1 MMADASTET
10 GNMISADERMKANEF
25 IVQFLQNIM
34 NDGKEELGKLR
45 RKLSVTY
52 WVIIFL
58 SIIMFVVGIVLVS
71 VPAIAAFRG
80 DIDQLQSLI
89 TAGFGIADLAAL
101 FLFRPMERIHKIM
114 GDMSQIIL
122 ALNSYQTQVGLR
134 LMELDVTNRP
144 SMGQTAVNVSEAAKE
159 SIKLVQDYF
168 ESREAEN
175 N

>member
-1 MMADASTET
+1 MADETSTKEKLLT
-10 GNMISADERMKANEF
+10 EEERKKANDF
-25 IVQFLQNIM
+25 IVEFLKSM
-34 NDGKEELGKLR
+34 MTDGNEELGKLR
-45 RKLSVTY
+45 RKLSFTY
-52 WVIIFL
+52 WVIIYL
-58 SIIMFVVGIVLVS
+58 SIIMFAVGIVLVS

-134 LMELDVTNRP
+134 LMELDITVRP
-144 SMGQTAVNVSEAAKE
+144 SMGQTAIQVSEAAKE

-168 ESREAEN
+168 ETREKEK
-175 N
+175 

>member
-1 MMADASTET
+1 MTDEIPGKKTMLSE
-10 GNMISADERMKANEF
+10 NERMKANEF
-25 IVQFLQNIM
+25 IVHFLQNMM
-34 NDGKEELGKLR
+34 NEGKQELGKLR

-58 SIIMFVVGIVLVS
+58 SIIMFVIGIVLVS

-168 ESREAEN
+168 EAREAEK
-175 N
+175 

>member
-1 MMADASTET
+1 MAVELQSKE
-10 GNMISADERMKANEF
+10 NKFSEEERMKANEF
-25 IVQFLQNIM
+25 IVHFLQNMM
-34 NDGKEELGKLR
+34 NEGKQEIGKLR

-52 WVIIFL
+52 WVIILL
-58 SIIMFVVGIVLVS
+58 SIIMFIVGIVLVS

-168 ESREAEN
+168 ESVG
-175 N
+175 

>member
-1 MMADASTET
+1 MTDELRNKENKFSEE
-10 GNMISADERMKANEF
+10 ERMKANEF
-25 IVQFLQNIM
+25 IVHFLQNMM
-34 NDGKEELGKLR
+34 NEGKQELGKLR

-52 WVIIFL
+52 GVIILL
-58 SIIMFVVGIVLVS
+58 SIIMFAVGIMLVS

-144 SMGQTAVNVSEAAKE
+144 SMGQTAKNVSDAAKE
-159 SIKLVQDYF
+159 SIKLVQDHF
-168 ESREAEN
+168 ESVG
-175 N
+175 